1 MRPRLVYNKSY
12 LKGLE
17 MKAVNKNDYVTIWLD
32 GQICGI
38 PVLEVQDV
46 LSKQVITKVPQAPAA
61 VAGVLNLRGQIVTA
75 INLRKRL
82 NLSEREDDAQEM
94 NVVVEYEN
102 EPYSLIIDKVG
113 DVLSLSEDAF
123 EKNPVTLEA
132 CWQSVS
138 NGIFRLETELLVL
151 LDIEKILTLGETK
164 AAA

>member
-1 MRPRLVYNKSY
+1 MEDLNKH
-12 LKGLE
+12 
-17 MKAVNKNDYVTIWLD
+17 DYVTIWLD
-32 GQICGI
+32 GQMCGI
-38 PVLEVQDV
+38 PVLEVHDV
-46 LSKQVITKVPQAPAA
+46 LSRQTITEVPLAPAA

-82 NLSEREDDAQEM
+82 NLPDREDSSEEM
-94 NVVVEYEN
+94 NIVVEYQN

-113 DVLSLSEDAF
+113 DVLSLSEEAF

-138 NGIFRLETELLVL
+138 NGIFRLDEELLVI
-151 LDIEKILTLGETK
+151 LDIEKLLSFGEAK

>member
-1 MRPRLVYNKSY
+1 MEAL
-12 LKGLE
+12 
-17 MKAVNKNDYVTIWLD
+17 NKNDYVTIWLD
-32 GQICGI
+32 GQMCGI

-46 LSKQVITKVPQAPAA
+46 LSKQVITEVPLSPAA

-82 NLSEREDDAQEM
+82 NLEELEDSSEEM
-94 NVVVEYEN
+94 NIVVEYQN
-102 EPYSLIIDKVG
+102 EPYALIIDKVG
-113 DVLSLSEDAF
+113 DVLSLSDEAY

-138 NGIFRLETELLVL
+138 NGIYRLEDDLLVI
-151 LDIEKILTLGETK
+151 LDIEKLLTFGEAK